1 MYLIKPPTKF
11 KEFNFAGRP
20 YAGTTAGANLR
31 TSNGLQTERIDSSQ
45 FKAHRMPDFSSV
57 SAVFI
62 FQYSL
67 SFLKKRKH
75 SFFHIHFES
84 DLILFLFIFV
94 VRFTKDKEKWMQN
107 K

>member
-45 FKAHRMPDFSSV
+45 FKAHRMPDFSSIHKRQREMDAEQV
-57 SAVFI
+57 KS
-62 FQYSL
+62 SN
-67 SFLKKRKH
+67 KKNR
-75 SFFHIHFES
+75 
-84 DLILFLFIFV
+84 
-94 VRFTKDKEKWMQN
+94 
-107 K
+107 